1 MVAKKRVL
9 YFASFSHTITHAMT
23 LTLAPLLPLIR
34 SDLGLTNTETAS
46 FAFISFLMYGA
57 LALPSGLIS
66 DRIGSLKVIRI
77 GLVLF
82 LVSIAGIYLST
93 GPLTLWISLL
103 ILGIGA
109 GAYHPAGLSLVS
121 RLYPK
126 DMGKAMGFNG
136 LLGNLGEASSPI
148 IAAAVGV
155 YIGWKYPYLF
165 WSVPILLLLSLSLS
179 IKDSKVKDHLT
190 DEDSGKYS
198 YIQET
203 RKLVSKDFLLYI
215 LILLFRGLFYTGTVL
230 LLTTF
235 AKDVLSLKVLIG
247 GLITTILIVSGM
259 PGQILGGKISDKL
272 GYKKPLLIFT
282 AVSSICIAL
291 IANTSSA
298 IIFII
303 FSILMGFSYFA
314 AQPAQNMLTASMGST
329 KIRGLLY
336 GFSSLCIFGFG
347 SFAVSIGGY
356 IADILTWR
364 DAFYMLAIFAVIDVF
379 LIYLKREKREDI
391 KQT

>member
-1 MVAKKRVL
+1 MISKKRAL

-82 LVSIAGIYLST
+82 LVSIVGIYLST
-93 GPLTLWISLL
+93 GPLSLWISLL
-103 ILGIGA
+103 ILGLGA
-109 GAYHPAGLSLVS
+109 GTYHPAGLSLVS

-136 LLGNLGEASSPI
+136 LLGNVGEASSPI

-155 YIGWKYPYLF
+155 YIGWKYPYLL
-165 WSVPILLLLSLSLS
+165 WSVPILVLFFISLSM
-179 IKDSKVKDHLT
+179 KDSNIKNHVN
-190 DEDSGKYS
+190 EEGEGKYS
-198 YIQET
+198 YMQET

-235 AKDVLSLKVLIG
+235 AKDVLSIKVLIG

-259 PGQILGGKISDKL
+259 PGQVLGGKISDKL
-272 GYKKPLLIFT
+272 GYKKPLIIFT
-282 AVSSICIAL
+282 IISSISIAF
-291 IANTSSA
+291 IANTSST
-298 IIFII
+298 IIFVI

-347 SFAVSIGGY
+347 SFAVSVGGY

-364 DAFYMLAIFAVIDVF
+364 AAFYVLAVFALIDVF
-379 LIYLKREKREDI
+379 LIYLKREKKEEI

>member
-1 MVAKKRVL
+1 MISKKRAL

-82 LVSIAGIYLST
+82 LVSIVGIYLST
-93 GPLTLWISLL
+93 GPLSLWISLL
-103 ILGIGA
+103 ILGLGA
-109 GAYHPAGLSLVS
+109 GTYHPAGLSLVS

-136 LLGNLGEASSPI
+136 LLGNVGEASSPI

-155 YIGWKYPYLF
+155 YIGWKYPYLL
-165 WSVPILLLLSLSLS
+165 WSVPILVLFFISLSM
-179 IKDSKVKDHLT
+179 KDSNIKNHVN
-190 DEDSGKYS
+190 EEGEGKYS
-198 YIQET
+198 YMQET

-235 AKDVLSLKVLIG
+235 AKDVLSIKVLIG

-259 PGQILGGKISDKL
+259 PGQVLGGKISDKL
-272 GYKKPLLIFT
+272 GYKKPLIIFT
-282 AVSSICIAL
+282 IISSISIAF
-291 IANTSSA
+291 IANTSST
-298 IIFII
+298 IIFVI

-347 SFAVSIGGY
+347 SFAVSVGGY

-364 DAFYMLAIFAVIDVF
+364 AAFYVLAVFALIDVF
-379 LIYLKREKREDI
+379 LIYFKREKREDI

>member
-1 MVAKKRVL
+1 MISKKRVL

-23 LTLAPLLPLIR
+23 LTLAPLLPLVR
-34 SDLGLTNTETAS
+34 SDWGLTNTETAS

-57 LALPSGLIS
+57 MALPSGLIS

-77 GLVLF
+77 GLLIF
-82 LVSIAGIYLST
+82 LVSIAGIYLSN
-93 GPLTLWISLL
+93 GPITLWISLL
-103 ILGIGA
+103 LLGIGA

-121 RLYPK
+121 RLYQK

-136 LLGNLGEASSPI
+136 LLGNLGEASSPL

-155 YIGWKYPYLF
+155 YIGWKYPYLL
-165 WSVPILLLLSLSLS
+165 WCLPIIVLLFMGFS
-179 IKDSKVKDHLT
+179 IKDSKIKDYVK
-190 DEDSGKYS
+190 EEVEIKYS
-198 YIQET
+198 YIKET

-235 AKDVLSLKVLIG
+235 AKDILSIKVLIG
-247 GLITTILIVSGM
+247 GLVTTILIVSGM
-259 PGQILGGKISDKL
+259 PGQIFGGKISDKL

-282 AVSSICIAL
+282 AFCSISIAL
-291 IANTSSA
+291 IANTSSS

-347 SFAVSIGGY
+347 SFAVSVGGY
-356 IADILTWR
+356 IADVLTWR
-364 DAFYMLAIFAVIDVF
+364 YAFYMLAIFALIDVF
-379 LIYLKREKREDI
+379 LIYLKKEK
-391 KQT
+391 

>member
-1 MVAKKRVL
+1 MISKKRVL

-34 SDLGLTNTETAS
+34 SDLNLTNTETAS

-66 DRIGSLKVIRI
+66 DRVGSLKVIKI

-82 LVSIAGIYLST
+82 LLSIIGIFISS
-93 GPLTLWISLL
+93 GPLTLWLSLL
-103 ILGIGA
+103 VLGISA

-148 IAAAVGV
+148 IAAAFGV

-165 WSVPILLLLSLSLS
+165 WSVPILILLSFSFS
-179 IKDSKVKDHLT
+179 IKDSKIIDHVKDEESHNF
-190 DEDSGKYS
+190 KY
-198 YIQET
+198 IEET
-203 RKLVSKDFLLYI
+203 KKLLSKDFLLYI

-235 AKDVLSLKVLIG
+235 AKDVLSIKVLIG

-259 PGQILGGKISDKL
+259 PGQLIGGKISDKL

-282 AVSSICIAL
+282 FVSSISIAV

-298 IIFII
+298 ILFVL
-303 FSILMGFSYFA
+303 FSIIMGFSYFA
-314 AQPAQNMLTASMGST
+314 AQPAQNMLTASMGSP

-347 SFAVSIGGY
+347 SFAVSVGGY

-364 DAFYMLAIFAVIDVF
+364 DAFYILALFALIDVF
-379 LIYLKREKREDI
+379 LIYLKSEK
-391 KQT
+391 KK

>member
-1 MVAKKRVL
+1 MISKKRVL

-34 SDLGLTNTETAS
+34 SDWGLTNTETAS

-57 LALPSGLIS
+57 MALPSGLIS

-77 GLVLF
+77 GLLIF
-82 LVSIAGIYLST
+82 LVSIAGIYLSN
-93 GPLTLWISLL
+93 GPITLWISLL
-103 ILGIGA
+103 LLGIGA

-121 RLYPK
+121 RLYQK

-136 LLGNLGEASSPI
+136 LLGNLGEASSPL

-155 YIGWKYPYLF
+155 YIGWKYPYLL
-165 WSVPILLLLSLSLS
+165 WCLPIIVLLFMGFS
-179 IKDSKVKDHLT
+179 IKDSKIKDYVK
-190 DEDSGKYS
+190 EEVEIKYS
-198 YIQET
+198 YIKET

-235 AKDVLSLKVLIG
+235 AKDILSIKVLIG
-247 GLITTILIVSGM
+247 GLVTTILIVSGM
-259 PGQILGGKISDKL
+259 PGQIFGGKISDKL

-282 AVSSICIAL
+282 AFCSISIAL
-291 IANTSSA
+291 IANTSSS

-347 SFAVSIGGY
+347 SFAVSVGGY
-356 IADILTWR
+356 IADVLTWR
-364 DAFYMLAIFAVIDVF
+364 YAFYMLAIFALIDVF
-379 LIYLKREKREDI
+379 LIYLKKEK
-391 KQT
+391 

>member
-1 MVAKKRVL
+1 MVSKKKIL
-9 YFASFSHTITHAMT
+9 YFTSFSHTITHAMT

-34 SDLGLTNTETAS
+34 SDLSLTNAETAS

-57 LALPSGLIS
+57 MALPIGFIS
-66 DRIGSLKVIRI
+66 DRIGSLKVIKI
-77 GLVLF
+77 GLILF
-82 LVSIAGIYLST
+82 IVSIAGIFLSK
-93 GPLTLWISLL
+93 GPFTLGLSVLL
-103 ILGIGA
+103 LGMGA
-109 GAYHPAGLSLVS
+109 GTYHPAGLSLVS
-121 RLYPK
+121 RIYPK

-155 YIGWKYPYLF
+155 YIGWRYPYLF
-165 WSVPILLLLSLSLS
+165 WSVPIFILLLVSLT
-179 IKDSKVKDHLT
+179 IKDSKIKDHINEEESH
-190 DEDSGKYS
+190 DFS
-198 YIQET
+198 YKEET
-203 RKLVSKDFLLYI
+203 KKLISKEFLLYI

-235 AKDVLSLKVLIG
+235 AKDVLSLKVIIG

-259 PGQILGGKISDKL
+259 PGQIIGGKISDKF
-272 GYKKPLLIFT
+272 GYKKPLFFLTFIC
-282 AVSSICIAL
+282 SISIAF
-291 IANTSSA
+291 IANTSNS
-298 IIFII
+298 IIFLL

-314 AQPAQNMLTASMGST
+314 AQPSQNMLTASMGSP

-347 SFAVSIGGY
+347 SFAVSVGGY
-356 IADILTWR
+356 IADILSWR
-364 DAFYMLAIFAVIDVF
+364 DAFYILALFALIDVF

>member
-1 MVAKKRVL
+1 MISKKRAL

-82 LVSIAGIYLST
+82 LVSIVGIYLST
-93 GPLTLWISLL
+93 GPLSLWISLL
-103 ILGIGA
+103 ILGLGA
-109 GAYHPAGLSLVS
+109 GTYHPAGLSLVS

-136 LLGNLGEASSPI
+136 LLGNVGEASSPI

-155 YIGWKYPYLF
+155 YIGWKYPYLL
-165 WSVPILLLLSLSLS
+165 WSVPILILFFISLSM
-179 IKDSKVKDHLT
+179 KDSKIKDHVN
-190 DEDSGKYS
+190 EEGEGNYS
-198 YIQET
+198 YMQET

-235 AKDVLSLKVLIG
+235 AKDVLSIKVLIG

-259 PGQILGGKISDKL
+259 PGQVLGGKISDKL
-272 GYKKPLLIFT
+272 GYKKPLIIFT
-282 AVSSICIAL
+282 IISSISIAF
-291 IANTSSA
+291 IANTSST
-298 IIFII
+298 IIFVI

-347 SFAVSIGGY
+347 SFAVSVGGY

-364 DAFYMLAIFAVIDVF
+364 AAFYVLAVFALIDVF
-379 LIYLKREKREDI
+379 LIYFKREKREDI

>member
-1 MVAKKRVL
+1 MISKKRVL

-34 SDLGLTNTETAS
+34 SDLGLTNAETAS

-82 LVSIAGIYLST
+82 LVSIAGVYLST

-103 ILGIGA
+103 LLGLGA
-109 GAYHPAGLSLVS
+109 GTYHPAGLSLVS

-155 YIGWKYPYLF
+155 YVGWKYPYLL
-165 WSVPILLLLSLSLS
+165 WSVPILVLFIMSLSM
-179 IKDSKVKDHLT
+179 KDSKIKDHVKEE
-190 DEDSGKYS
+190 DEGKYS

-203 RKLVSKDFLLYI
+203 RKLFSKEFILYI

-235 AKDVLSLKVLIG
+235 AKDVLSIKVLIG

-282 AVSSICIAL
+282 AVSSISIAL

-298 IIFII
+298 IIFIF

-329 KIRGLLY
+329 RIRGLLY

-347 SFAVSIGGY
+347 SFAVSVGGY
-356 IADILTWR
+356 IADVLTWR
-364 DAFYMLAIFAVIDVF
+364 AAFYMLAAFALIDVF
-379 LIYLKREKREDI
+379 LIYLKREK
-391 KQT
+391 K

>member
-1 MVAKKRVL
+1 MISKKRIL

-34 SDLGLTNTETAS
+34 SDLGLTNAETAS

-66 DRIGSLKVIRI
+66 DRIGSLKIIRI
-77 GLVLF
+77 GLILF

-103 ILGIGA
+103 LLGIGA
-109 GAYHPAGLSLVS
+109 GTYHPAGLSLVS
-121 RLYPK
+121 RLYQK

-155 YIGWKYPYLF
+155 YIGWKYPYLL
-165 WSVPILLLLSLSLS
+165 WSIPILVLLFVGFS
-179 IKDSKVKDHLT
+179 IKDSKIKDYVKE
-190 DEDSGKYS
+190 EDGGNYS

-203 RKLVSKDFLLYI
+203 RKLVSKDFILYI

-259 PGQILGGKISDKL
+259 PGQILGGKISDRL
-272 GYKKPLLIFT
+272 GYKKPLLAFT
-282 AVSSICIAL
+282 AISSISIAL
-291 IANTSSA
+291 IANTTSA
-298 IIFII
+298 IIFLV
-303 FSILMGFSYFA
+303 FSIIMGFSYFA

-347 SFAVSIGGY
+347 SFAVSVGGY
-356 IADILTWR
+356 IADVLTWR
-364 DAFYMLAIFAVIDVF
+364 AAFYMLATFALIDVF
-379 LIYLKREKREDI
+379 LIYLKIEKKEDI

>member
-1 MVAKKRVL
+1 MISKKRIL

-34 SDLGLTNTETAS
+34 SDLGLTNAETAS

-66 DRIGSLKVIRI
+66 DRIGSLKIIRI
-77 GLVLF
+77 GLILF

-103 ILGIGA
+103 VLGIGA

-121 RLYPK
+121 RLYQK

-155 YIGWKYPYLF
+155 YIGWKYPYLL
-165 WSVPILLLLSLSLS
+165 WSIPILVLLFVGFS
-179 IKDSKVKDHLT
+179 IKDSNIKDYVK
-190 DEDSGKYS
+190 EEGWGNYS

-203 RKLVSKDFLLYI
+203 KKLVSKDFILYI

-272 GYKKPLLIFT
+272 GYKKPLLVFT
-282 AVSSICIAL
+282 AISSVSIAL
-291 IANTSSA
+291 IANTTSA
-298 IIFII
+298 IIFLI
-303 FSILMGFSYFA
+303 FSIIMGFSYFA

-347 SFAVSIGGY
+347 SFAVSVGGY
-356 IADILTWR
+356 IADVLTWR
-364 DAFYMLAIFAVIDVF
+364 AAFYMLAAFALIDVF
-379 LIYLKREKREDI
+379 LIYLKIEKKEDT

>member
-1 MVAKKRVL
+1 MISKKRAL

-82 LVSIAGIYLST
+82 LVSIVGIYLST
-93 GPLTLWISLL
+93 GPLSLWISLL
-103 ILGIGA
+103 ILGLGA
-109 GAYHPAGLSLVS
+109 GTYHPAGLSLVS

-136 LLGNLGEASSPI
+136 LLGNVGEASSPI

-155 YIGWKYPYLF
+155 YIGWKYPYLL
-165 WSVPILLLLSLSLS
+165 WSVPILILFFISLSM
-179 IKDSKVKDHLT
+179 KDSKIKDHVN
-190 DEDSGKYS
+190 EEGEGKYS
-198 YIQET
+198 YMQET

-235 AKDVLSLKVLIG
+235 AKDVLSIKVLIG

-259 PGQILGGKISDKL
+259 PGQVLGGKISDKL
-272 GYKKPLLIFT
+272 GYKKPLIIFT
-282 AVSSICIAL
+282 IISSISIAF
-291 IANTSSA
+291 IANTSST
-298 IIFII
+298 IIFVI

-347 SFAVSIGGY
+347 SFAVSVGGY

-364 DAFYMLAIFAVIDVF
+364 AAFYVLAVFALIDVF
-379 LIYLKREKREDI
+379 LIYFKREKREDI

>member
-1 MVAKKRVL
+1 MISKKRTL

-34 SDLGLTNTETAS
+34 SDLSLTNTETAS

-109 GAYHPAGLSLVS
+109 GTYHPAGLSLVS

-148 IAAAVGV
+148 LAAAVGV
-155 YIGWKYPYLF
+155 YIGWKYPYLL
-165 WSVPILLLLSLSLS
+165 WSVPILVLLFIGLS
-179 IKDSKVKDHLT
+179 IKDSKIKDYVKEEG
-190 DEDSGKYS
+190 EDKYS
-198 YIQET
+198 YIKET
-203 RKLVSKDFLLYI
+203 RKLVTKDFLLYI

-235 AKDVLSLKVLIG
+235 AKDVLSIKILIG

-259 PGQILGGKISDKL
+259 PGQLLGGKISDKL
-272 GYKKPLLIFT
+272 GYKKPLIVFT
-282 AVSSICIAL
+282 AISSISIAL

-298 IIFII
+298 IIFVI
-303 FSILMGFSYFA
+303 FSIVMGFSYFA

-347 SFAVSIGGY
+347 SFAVSVGGY
-356 IADILTWR
+356 IADVLNWR
-364 DAFYMLAIFAVIDVF
+364 AAFYILAIFALIDVF
-379 LIYLKREKREDI
+379 LIYLKREKKEDI

>member
-1 MVAKKRVL
+1 MVSKKGIL

-34 SDLGLTNTETAS
+34 SNLNLTNTETAS

-66 DRIGSLKVIRI
+66 DRIGSLKVIKI

-82 LVSIAGIYLST
+82 LVSILGILLSY
-93 GPLTLWISLL
+93 GALTLWISLL

-109 GAYHPAGLSLVS
+109 GTYHPAGLSLIS

-136 LLGNLGEASSPI
+136 LLGNLGESSSPL
-148 IAAAVGV
+148 IAAALGV

-165 WSVPILLLLSLSLS
+165 WSVPILILLFLSFS
-179 IKDSKVKDHLT
+179 IKDSNIKDHVKG
-190 DEDSGKYS
+190 EDAHSFS
-198 YIQET
+198 YIEET

-235 AKDVLSLKVLIG
+235 AKDVLSIKVLIG

-272 GYKKPLLIFT
+272 GYKNPLLIFT
-282 AVSSICIAL
+282 FFCCISIAL
-291 IANTSSA
+291 IANTTNS
-298 IIFII
+298 IIFVF

-314 AQPAQNMLTASMGST
+314 AQPAQNMLTASMGSS

-347 SFAVSIGGY
+347 SFAVTVGGY
-356 IADILTWR
+356 IADVLTWR
-364 DAFYMLAIFAVIDVF
+364 YAFYMLAIFALIDVI
-379 LIYLKREKREDI
+379 LIYLKRERNNV
-391 KQT
+391 KQI

>member
-1 MVAKKRVL
+1 MISKKRVL

-34 SDLGLTNTETAS
+34 SDWGLTNTETAS

-57 LALPSGLIS
+57 MALPSGLIS

-77 GLVLF
+77 GLLIF
-82 LVSIAGIYLST
+82 LVSIAGIYLSN
-93 GPLTLWISLL
+93 GPITLWISLL
-103 ILGIGA
+103 LLGIGA

-121 RLYPK
+121 RLYQK

-136 LLGNLGEASSPI
+136 LLGNLGEASSPL

-155 YIGWKYPYLF
+155 YIGWKYPYLL
-165 WSVPILLLLSLSLS
+165 WCLPIILLLFMGFS
-179 IKDSKVKDHLT
+179 IKDSKIKDYLK
-190 DEDSGKYS
+190 EEIEIKYS
-198 YIQET
+198 YIKET

-235 AKDVLSLKVLIG
+235 AKDILSIKVLIG
-247 GLITTILIVSGM
+247 GLVTTILIVSGM

-282 AVSSICIAL
+282 AFCSISIAL
-291 IANTSSA
+291 IANTSSS

-347 SFAVSIGGY
+347 SFAVSVGGY

-364 DAFYMLAIFAVIDVF
+364 SAFYMLAIFALIDVF
-379 LIYLKREKREDI
+379 LIYLKKEKRGEI

>member
-1 MVAKKRVL
+1 MISKKRVL

-34 SDLGLTNTETAS
+34 SELDLTNAETAS

-66 DRIGSLKVIRI
+66 DRIGSLKVIRL

-82 LVSIAGIYLST
+82 LVSITGIYLST
-93 GPLTLWISLL
+93 GPFTLWISLL
-103 ILGIGA
+103 ILGMGA
-109 GAYHPAGLSLVS
+109 GTYHPAGLSLVS

-136 LLGNLGEASSPI
+136 LLGNVGEASSPI

-155 YIGWKYPYLF
+155 YVGWKYPYLL
-165 WSVPILLLLSLSLS
+165 WGVPILVVLFISLSLQDS
-179 IKDSKVKDHLT
+179 NIKDHVK
-190 DEDSGKYS
+190 EEGKDNYS
-198 YIQET
+198 YIKET
-203 RKLVSKDFLLYI
+203 RKLISKDFLLYI

-235 AKDVLSLKVLIG
+235 AKDVLSIKVLIG

-272 GYKKPLLIFT
+272 GYKKPLLAFT
-282 AVSSICIAL
+282 AISSICIAL

-298 IIFII
+298 IIFVI

-347 SFAVSIGGY
+347 SFAVSVGGY

-364 DAFYMLAIFAVIDVF
+364 DAFYMLALFALVDVF
-379 LIYLKREKREDI
+379 LIYLKREKREYI

>member
-1 MVAKKRVL
+1 MISKKRVL

-34 SDLGLTNTETAS
+34 SDLGLTNAETAS

-77 GLVLF
+77 GLILF
-82 LVSIAGIYLST
+82 LVSIAGIYLSK

-103 ILGIGA
+103 LLGIGA

-121 RLYPK
+121 RLYQK

-155 YIGWKYPYLF
+155 YIGWKYPYLL
-165 WSVPILLLLSLSLS
+165 WGLPILVLLFMSLSM
-179 IKDSKVKDHLT
+179 KDSKIKDHVKE
-190 DEDSGKYS
+190 EDGGKYS

-203 RKLVSKDFLLYI
+203 RKLVSKDFILYI

-282 AVSSICIAL
+282 TFSSISIAL
-291 IANTSSA
+291 IANTTSA
-298 IIFII
+298 IIFLI

-314 AQPAQNMLTASMGST
+314 AQPAQNMLTASMSST

-347 SFAVSIGGY
+347 SFAVSVGGY

-364 DAFYMLAIFAVIDVF
+364 AAFYMLAAFALIDVF
-379 LIYLKREKREDI
+379 LIYLKREKKEDI